1 MANDVTDA
9 MVEAAAKSLC
19 EYHCVAISGPC
30 IEERKCS
37 GWQVWTAP
45 AKEALHDAL
54 AARPLPEGV
63 ETTAEEREAYARA
76 AETELVWPEAGFVG
90 RLLRDFDRLSAE
102 IASLKARLAEAEAEK
117 GDITHLLAE
126 AVDDGVH
133 LRAVIREA
141 KTDKAKAVKA
151 EREVCADLIESFTLG
166 WPFTRADVA
175 AAIRARGGDNG

>member
-54 AARPLPEGV
+54 AARPLPEGM
-63 ETTAEEREAYARA
+63 ETTEEEWDRFCDSAHEDSFIAHAK
-76 AETELVWPEAGFVG
+76 
-90 RLLRDFDRLSAE
+90 RDFDRLR
-102 IASLKARLAEAEAEK
+102 ARLAEAEAEK
-117 GDITHLLAE
+117 KEVRKLLVRCHDRIHVLPRTSDTELASRIE
-126 AVDDGVH
+126 AM
-133 LRAVIREA
+133 
-141 KTDKAKAVKA
+141 
-151 EREVCADLIESFTLG
+151 LG
-166 WPFTRADVA
+166 RLK
-175 AAIRARGGDNG
+175 